1 MNENT
6 TNPLLLYSEVIII
19 KIYKNL
25 LPFEALVVRSA
36 ASCSSQNKQGLGLDK
51 NWLWA
56 VCSRS
61 HLAASGG
68 SVAQGRA
75 DDQYYQGVSS
85 NGINHIWRLSN
96 RGEQKWNVPVS
107 CEEAMRITAVTNAA
121 VSVAFQVTGLELN
134 KAFFILFYFIFPRL
148 EWNYDSGW

>member
-6 TNPLLLYSEVIII
+6 TNPMLLYSEVIII

-25 LPFEALVVRSA
+25 LPLWGVVVECA
-36 ASCSSQNKQGLGLDK
+36 ASCSSQDKQGLGLDK

-85 NGINHIWRLSN
+85 NGINHVWRLSN
-96 RGEQKWNVPVS
+96 RGGSRNEMCLSPVRKRWESQWSLMLPCRSLFRSPAWNLTRHFIS
-107 CEEAMRITAVTNAA
+107 
-121 VSVAFQVTGLELN
+121 
-134 KAFFILFYFIFPRL
+134 FFFYFPRVM
-148 EWNYDSGW
+148 WNYDSSW